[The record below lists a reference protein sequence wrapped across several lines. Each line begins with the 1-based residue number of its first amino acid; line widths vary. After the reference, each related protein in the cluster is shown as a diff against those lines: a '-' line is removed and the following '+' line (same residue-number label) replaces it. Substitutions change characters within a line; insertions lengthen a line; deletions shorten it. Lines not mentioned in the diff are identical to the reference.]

1 MSILVTAIRSGN
13 LDVVKEKFSRP
24 VRKLTPSIL
33 NFIQLLILWTLSQ
46 EQRLTSY
53 ETISDPFGS
62 RSASL

>member
-24 VRKLTPSIL
+24 VSKLTPSIL